1 MPGILVLWSVI
12 GGGGDGVCKSR
23 TPSCGGTPWSNKIG
37 LLASGTFCFLLLFSA
52 VGGGRLAVVD
62 EIVEHGDGVLCGGF
76 CTNVVFF
83 DVALCDG
90 IRVLCGLLCAGCGYD
105 VSGIANLAANDMD
118 GEGRRIFLYL
128 QGGLIDRGVDWDYLV
143 GKFPNTRNR
152 VGFRLPPT

>member
-1 MPGILVLWSVI
+1 MPGILILWSVI

-37 LLASGTFCFLLLFSA
+37 LLASETFCFLLLFSA

-62 EIVEHGDGVLCGGF
+62 EIVDHGDGVLCGGL

-83 DVALCDG
+83 DAALCVG
-90 IRVLCGLLCAGCGYD
+90 IRVLWGFLCAGCGYD

-118 GEGRRIFLYL
+118 GEGRRIFCTSRVVQLTAMSIEIIL
-128 QGGLIDRGVDWDYLV
+128 GG
-143 GKFPNTRNR
+143 
-152 VGFRLPPT
+152 

>member
-1 MPGILVLWSVI
+1 M
-12 GGGGDGVCKSR
+12 
-23 TPSCGGTPWSNKIG
+23 
-37 LLASGTFCFLLLFSA
+37 
-52 VGGGRLAVVD
+52 VD
-62 EIVEHGDGVLCGGF
+62 VIVEHGDGVLCGGF

-105 VSGIANLAANDMD
+105 VSGIANLAAVDMD

-143 GKFPNTRNR
+143 R
-152 VGFRLPPT
+152 

>member
-1 MPGILVLWSVI
+1 MYMV
-12 GGGGDGVCKSR
+12 
-23 TPSCGGTPWSNKIG
+23 G
-37 LLASGTFCFLLLFSA
+37 LLALGTFCFLLLFSA

-105 VSGIANLAANDMD
+105 VSGIANLAAKA
-118 GEGRRIFLYL
+118 
-128 QGGLIDRGVDWDYLV
+128 GGFFCTSKVVQLTAMSIGIIL
-143 GKFPNTRNR
+143 G
-152 VGFRLPPT
+152 G